1 VAELARR
8 SRDTALVAAAVEAR
22 QGRNAGGRRGWQPGF
37 PEIERDN
44 LTITPA
50 HLAELLEAERKARGY
65 PESARSTPRYVEKFA
80 VNERCDC
87 PVCRGERGEP
97 VDDGEFP
104 PEMEEIGREL
114 EKILQMKN
122 PNKAL
127 GELEALAN
135 ALGLPLP
142 KVSPPKG
149 KRRGRRGDDWP
160 F

>member
-1 VAELARR
+1 
-8 SRDTALVAAAVEAR
+8 
-22 QGRNAGGRRGWQPGF
+22 
-37 PEIERDN
+37 
-44 LTITPA
+44 
-50 HLAELLEAERKARGY
+50 
-65 PESARSTPRYVEKFA
+65 
-80 VNERCDC
+80 
-87 PVCRGERGEP
+87 

-104 PEMEEIGREL
+104 PEMEEIGREI

-142 KVSPPKG
+142 KVNPSKG